1 MIIMISKIMHDPYTN
16 KCLFSERNII
26 SAELHTRTPTY
37 VATYSYKYTYLHTH
51 MSSQTR
57 SKKFTNKY
65 FCRYDSKGIV
75 FL

>member
-37 VATYSYKYTYLHTH
+37 VATYSYKYTYLHSTH
-51 MSSQTR
+51 THEL
-57 SKKFTNKY
+57 TNEIEKVY
-65 FCRYDSKGIV
+65 
-75 FL
+75 